1 MRLWACLVAC
11 TGAQTLAPTTPETT
25 DLELWL
31 SAQDLQPGPPFGLG
45 RAGCP
50 GAAAGVRRGDRRAV
64 DGAVR
69 GLGDLRG
76 PRVRRRL
83 RRVGRRRLLRPRV
96 LAELVA
102 NCTAACGGCA
112 PSAAPTAP
120 RGDDGDDGDDDLN
133 SENAVM
139 VGGGVLVVVLCVFCC
154 FKLLPHLEYER
165 AKHNNKLY
173 PGTVMVV
180 KPASPGRVAPL
191 MFGPESYDIPTP
203 NQQRKASE
211 RATKHLSV
219 EHKNRVTAMI
229 EHDRKRAEEQAKED
243 LELLDVVP
251 SPKAPGERR
260 SVAVA
265 TPLSHGGAGR
275 RGTAGRGRMMPT

>member
-1 MRLWACLVAC
+1 MAPCVDSATYADPVYGDGCAAWA
-11 TGAQTLAPTTPETT
+11 GA
-25 DLELWL
+25 DC
-31 SAQDLQPGPPFGLG
+31 SG
-45 RAGCP
+45 RAFS
-50 GAAAGVRRGDRRAV
+50 
-64 DGAVR
+64 
-69 GLGDLRG
+69 
-76 PRVRRRL
+76 
-83 RRVGRRRLLRPRV
+83 
-96 LAELVA
+96 AELVA

-139 VGGGVLVVVLCVFCC
+139 VGGGVLVVVLCVFAAS
-154 FKLLPHLEYER
+154 LLPHFEYER

-173 PGTVMVV
+173 PGTVMV
-180 KPASPGRVAPL
+180 
-191 MFGPESYDIPTP
+191 
-203 NQQRKASE
+203 RKASE

>member
-1 MRLWACLVAC
+1 MTSPARDPPRGDHERRRHRRRRG
-11 TGAQTLAPTTPETT
+11 GAAGS
-25 DLELWL
+25 L
-31 SAQDLQPGPPFGLG
+31 SAWAARAALVLLPACAGATAAPSMAPCVDSATYADPVYGDGCAAWAGADCSG
-45 RAGCP
+45 RAFS
-50 GAAAGVRRGDRRAV
+50 
-64 DGAVR
+64 
-69 GLGDLRG
+69 
-76 PRVRRRL
+76 
-83 RRVGRRRLLRPRV
+83 
-96 LAELVA
+96 AELVA

-120 RGDDGDDGDDDLN
+120 RGNDGDDGDDDLN

-154 FKLLPHLEYER
+154 FKLLPHFEYER

-229 EHDRKRAEEQAKED
+229 EHDRKRAEEQAKD